1 MLKTIKAKYSNGVI
15 KPLEKLNLEEGAELL
30 VQIQQEPKPTNAGE
44 SIIRIFEKAR
54 ESVPESAFDDLPTDG
69 AKNYKHYLYG
79 FPKEK

>member
-15 KPLEKLNLEEGAELL
+15 EPLEKLNLEEGAELL
-30 VQIQQEPKPTNAGE
+30 VQIQEEPKPTNAGA

-54 ESVPESAFDDLPTDG
+54 KSVPESAFDDLPTDG

>member
-15 KPLEKLNLEEGAELL
+15 EPLEKLNLEEGAEIL

>member
-15 KPLEKLNLEEGAELL
+15 EPLEKLNLEEGAELL
-30 VQIQQEPKPTNAGE
+30 VQIQEEPKPTNAGA

-54 ESVPESAFDDLPTDG
+54 ISVPESAFDDLPTDG